1 MLGRSKWPRPPSLA
15 PLGQFTLFALRQG
28 FGQRPK
34 RLYAPKG
41 APHLRWGPFV
51 ADREIYSSSEVSSRR
66 VTARLR
72 SSNCLSSA
80 PQNQFCGDPRDYKM
94 LGRSKWPRPPSL
106 APLGQFT
113 LFALRQGFGQRP
125 KRLYAPKGA
134 PHLRWGPFVADRE
147 IYSSSE
153 VSSRRVTARLR
164 SSSCLSST
172 KSGQLVMGSLAF
184 CTLGK
189 AMTSRMDSAPA
200 ISMHRRSRP

>member
-1 MLGRSKWPRPPSLA
+1 MLRRSK
-15 PLGQFTLFALRQG
+15 FALRQG

-51 ADREIYSSSEVSSRR
+51 ADREIYSSSEASSRR

-72 SSNCLSSA
+72 SSSCLSSA

-94 LGRSKWPRPPSL
+94 LGRSK
-106 APLGQFT
+106 
-113 LFALRQGFGQRP
+113 FALRQGFGQRP